1 MMLSVDKMTVLVG
14 IFSELIMCQII
25 WGDISVIEMRF
36 SPLSPPGAVR
46 RRWGSA
52 EFTLGDTPKLIRKD
66 ISLKT
71 NKTKYFP

>member
-1 MMLSVDKMTVLVG
+1 MSQL
-14 IFSELIMCQII
+14 I

-36 SPLSPPGAVR
+36 SPLSPPGAVHR
-46 RRWGSA
+46 QTGAVA

-71 NKTKYFP
+71 NKTKYFH

>member
-1 MMLSVDKMTVLVG
+1 MLSVDKMTVLVT
-14 IFSELIMCQII
+14 IFSKLIMCQII

-36 SPLSPPGAVR
+36 SPPSPGAR
-46 RRWGSA
+46 SCQET
-52 EFTLGDTPKLIRKD
+52 EFTLGDTPELISKD

>member
-1 MMLSVDKMTVLVG
+1 MLSVDKMTVLVT
-14 IFSELIMCQII
+14 IFSKLIMCQII

-36 SPLSPPGAVR
+36 SPPSPPGAR
-46 RRWGSA
+46 SCQETA
-52 EFTLGDTPKLIRKD
+52 EFTLGDTPELISKD